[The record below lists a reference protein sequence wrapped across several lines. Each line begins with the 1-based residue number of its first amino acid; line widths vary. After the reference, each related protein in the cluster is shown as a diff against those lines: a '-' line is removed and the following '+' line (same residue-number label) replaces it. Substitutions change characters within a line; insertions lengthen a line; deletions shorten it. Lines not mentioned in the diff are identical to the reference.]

1 MPNATLEHCFSI
13 ARKILRCKHANP
25 DTKVKVMSGDVA
37 AAYHNVCTHSECVH
51 LFAGHIPEDN
61 TIVIGLSASFGL
73 S

>member
-1 MPNATLEHCFSI
+1 
-13 ARKILRCKHANP
+13 
-25 DTKVKVMSGDVA
+25 MSGDVA